1 MFDFHCLR
9 YKSSCSSWSGSFIV
23 PINTDVSVV
32 DEAAGY
38 LPQHLPALR
47 SFLPAAPSAAPNVSP
62 RVFSGGFSGRAE
74 KEEGSLPPA
83 AVRGLTGLFIP
94 PPPPPPPPPLQFINH
109 LWLSQFVFT
118 LSMLWM
124 KAESSCNESSTQS
137 ASVALL
143 TLPSP
148 SGWLKG
154 QHVGISN
161 ILLVVRHPHPH
172 YNHHPPPPSLI
183 PQWGP

>member
-9 YKSSCSSWSGSFIV
+9 YKSSCSSWSGSCIV

-94 PPPPPPPPPLQFINH
+94 PPPPPPPIYQPFVTFPVRVHSLHALDESRIQLQWVVDPKRVGGAAH
-109 LWLSQFVFT
+109 SP
-118 LSMLWM
+118 
-124 KAESSCNESSTQS
+124 QS
-137 ASVALL
+137 LRM
-143 TLPSP
+143 T
-148 SGWLKG
+148 
-154 QHVGISN
+154 
-161 ILLVVRHPHPH
+161 
-172 YNHHPPPPSLI
+172 
-183 PQWGP
+183 